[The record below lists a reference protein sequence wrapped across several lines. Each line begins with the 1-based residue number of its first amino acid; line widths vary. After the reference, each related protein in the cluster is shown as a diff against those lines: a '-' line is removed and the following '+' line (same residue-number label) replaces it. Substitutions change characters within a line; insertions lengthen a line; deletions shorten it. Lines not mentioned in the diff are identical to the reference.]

1 MKSKA
6 KKLSLFTFAILS
18 IGSFTGCIDNDYD
31 LDGVDM
37 TIGIGNGEFLLP
49 SCSTDSIR
57 LSEVLEL
64 NESETVVEKDNGDY
78 YYLQDGN
85 NVSPTHTKVDKITVV
100 KHRGESQDF
109 SFSVANYLHQSG
121 KRTKTTNIPVDFNQK
136 QVVYSFAYKGSIP
149 NEVEE
154 LIVANTDGKITINT
168 SFSPEVQKFV
178 PVIAELSL
186 ELPSFLTIENVNSK
200 LDHTQNGSKLVFK
213 NVSTASNLK
222 VDFTIGKIDFKK
234 KSSPLGSLSTSNRN
248 LSMNADIQMG
258 IKINNIA
265 LGSSIDGADK
275 CKITADMIINNDL
288 VIEKVRGKFNPSIE
302 LDDLGS
308 TDVTGIPD
316 FLTNEG
322 VVIDIDTPQIILNLE
337 SNLDVPG
344 FIGGTLTAVKNGQK
358 TANITIP
365 EVKVLANATSKIC
378 ICRNKSKVNQ
388 AAYTEVVEVPN
399 LSTVLNPIPDH
410 INFAGHSRADKTV
423 EADFVLGKQYT
434 IKPSYR
440 IEAPLAFGENAR
452 IVYTD
457 SFDDF
462 NSDIKDIEVKD
473 NTYIEFS
480 GDIESKIPAYLNASA
495 VAIDINGNEMPE
507 SEVKVAVDGEIKASA
522 DGKTPAVSTLKITMK
537 PTKSALKKLDGL
549 KFTVSGS
556 AKSEKNT
563 ESVVGQT
570 LNAKHH
576 TLIIKNIKIK
586 LVGQVIAD
594 LN

>member
-322 VVIDIDTPQIILNLE
+322 VVIDIDNPQIILNLE

-388 AAYTEVVEVPN
+388 APYTEVVEVPN

>member
-64 NESETVVEKDNGDY
+64 NESETVVEKNNGDY

-121 KRTKTTNIPVDFNQK
+121 KRTKATNIPVDFNQK

-149 NEVEE
+149 NEVED

-200 LDHTQNGSKLVFK
+200 LDYTQNGSKLVFK

-234 KSSPLGSLSTSNRN
+234 KSSTLGSLSTSNRN

-258 IKINNIA
+258 VKINNIA
-265 LGSSIDGADK
+265 LGSSIEGADK

-316 FLTNEG
+316 FLTNDG
-322 VVIDIDTPQIILNLE
+322 VVIDIDNPQIILNLE

-378 ICRNKSKVNQ
+378 ICRNKSKVDQ
-388 AAYTEVVEVPN
+388 AAYTDVVEVPN

-410 INFAGHSRADKTV
+410 INFAGHARADKTV

-473 NTYIEFS
+473 NTYNLLAE
-480 GDIESKIPAYLNASA
+480 
-495 VAIDINGNEMPE
+495 
-507 SEVKVAVDGEIKASA
+507 
-522 DGKTPAVSTLKITMK
+522 
-537 PTKSALKKLDGL
+537 
-549 KFTVSGS
+549 
-556 AKSEKNT
+556 
-563 ESVVGQT
+563 
-570 LNAKHH
+570 
-576 TLIIKNIKIK
+576 LI
-586 LVGQVIAD
+586 
-594 LN
+594 

>member
-265 LGSSIDGADK
+265 LGSSIEGADK

-322 VVIDIDTPQIILNLE
+322 VVIDIDNPQIILNLE

-440 IEAPLAFGENAR
+440 IEAPLAFGDNAR

-480 GDIESKIPAYLNASA
+480 GDVESKIPAYLNASA

>member
-258 IKINNIA
+258 ITINNIA

-322 VVIDIDTPQIILNLE
+322 VVIDIDNPQIILNLE

>member
-186 ELPSFLTIENVNSK
+186 ELPSFITIENVNSK

-322 VVIDIDTPQIILNLE
+322 VVIDIDNPQIILNLE

-410 INFAGHSRADKTV
+410 INFAGHARADKTV

-480 GDIESKIPAYLNASA
+480 GDVESKVPAYLNASA

>member
-49 SCSTDSIR
+49 SCSTDIIR

-121 KRTKTTNIPVDFNQK
+121 KRTKATNIPVDFNQK

-149 NEVEE
+149 NEVED

-234 KSSPLGSLSTSNRN
+234 KSSTLGSLSTSNRN

-265 LGSSIDGADK
+265 LGSSIEGADK

-316 FLTNEG
+316 FLTNDG
-322 VVIDIDTPQIILNLE
+322 VVIDIDNPQIILNLE

-410 INFAGHSRADKTV
+410 INFAGHARADKTV
-423 EADFVLGKQYT
+423 EADFVLGKKYT

>member
-265 LGSSIDGADK
+265 LGSSIEGADK

-288 VIEKVRGKFNPSIE
+288 IIEKVRGKFNPSIE

-322 VVIDIDTPQIILNLE
+322 VVIDIDNPQIILNLE

-480 GDIESKIPAYLNASA
+480 GDVESKVPAYLNASA

-570 LNAKHH
+570 LNAKNH

>member
-322 VVIDIDTPQIILNLE
+322 VVIDIDNPQIILNLE

-410 INFAGHSRADKTV
+410 INFAGHARADKTV

-440 IEAPLAFGENAR
+440 IEAPLAFGDNAR

-480 GDIESKIPAYLNASA
+480 GDVESKVPAYLNASA

>member
-316 FLTNEG
+316 FLTNDG
-322 VVIDIDTPQIILNLE
+322 VVIDIDNPQIILNLE

-410 INFAGHSRADKTV
+410 INFAGHARADKTV

-480 GDIESKIPAYLNASA
+480 GDVESKIPAYLNASA

>member
-64 NESETVVEKDNGDY
+64 NESQTVVEKDNGDY

-316 FLTNEG
+316 FLTNDG
-322 VVIDIDTPQIILNLE
+322 VVIDIDNPQIILNLE

-570 LNAKHH
+570 LNAKNH

>member
-316 FLTNEG
+316 FLTNDG
-322 VVIDIDTPQIILNLE
+322 VVIDIDNPQIILNLE

-410 INFAGHSRADKTV
+410 INFAGHARADKTV

-480 GDIESKIPAYLNASA
+480 GDVESKVPAYLNASA

>member
-18 IGSFTGCIDNDYD
+18 IGTFTGCIDNDYD

-200 LDHTQNGSKLVFK
+200 LEHTQNGSKLVFK

-265 LGSSIDGADK
+265 LGSSIEGADK
-275 CKITADMIINNDL
+275 CKIAADMIINNDL

-316 FLTNEG
+316 FLTNDG
-322 VVIDIDTPQIILNLE
+322 VVIDIDNPQIILNLE

-410 INFAGHSRADKTV
+410 INFAGHARADKTV

-556 AKSEKNT
+556 AKSEKNA

>member
-265 LGSSIDGADK
+265 LGSSIEGADK

-316 FLTNEG
+316 FLTNDG
-322 VVIDIDTPQIILNLE
+322 VVIDIDNPQIILNLE

-507 SEVKVAVDGEIKASA
+507 SEVKVTVDGEIKASA

>member
-322 VVIDIDTPQIILNLE
+322 VVIDIDNPQIILNLE

-378 ICRNKSKVNQ
+378 ICRNKSKVNP

-507 SEVKVAVDGEIKASA
+507 SEVKVTVDGEIKASA

>member
-64 NESETVVEKDNGDY
+64 NESETVVEKNNGDY

-200 LDHTQNGSKLVFK
+200 LEHTQNGSKLVFK

-234 KSSPLGSLSTSNRN
+234 KSSPLGSLSTSNRT

-265 LGSSIDGADK
+265 LGSSIEGADK

-316 FLTNEG
+316 FLTNDG
-322 VVIDIDTPQIILNLE
+322 VVIDIDNPQIILNLE

-410 INFAGHSRADKTV
+410 INFAGHARADKTV
-423 EADFVLGKQYT
+423 EADFVLGKQYI

-507 SEVKVAVDGEIKASA
+507 SEVIVAVDGEIKASA

>member
-322 VVIDIDTPQIILNLE
+322 VVIDIDNPQIILNLE

-563 ESVVGQT
+563 ESVVGHT

>member
-121 KRTKTTNIPVDFNQK
+121 KRTKATNIPVDFNQK

-200 LDHTQNGSKLVFK
+200 LEHTQNGSKLVFK
-213 NVSTASNLK
+213 NVNTASNLK

-316 FLTNEG
+316 FLTNDG
-322 VVIDIDTPQIILNLE
+322 VVIDIDNPQIILNLE

-410 INFAGHSRADKTV
+410 INFAGHARADKTV

>member
-85 NVSPTHTKVDKITVV
+85 NVSPTYTKVDKITVV

-322 VVIDIDTPQIILNLE
+322 VVIDIDNPQIILNLE

>member
-1 MKSKA
+1 M
-6 KKLSLFTFAILS
+6 LIT
-18 IGSFTGCIDNDYD
+18 C
-31 LDGVDM
+31 
-37 TIGIGNGEFLLP
+37 
-49 SCSTDSIR
+49 
-57 LSEVLEL
+57 EVNL
-64 NESETVVEKDNGDY
+64 Y
-78 YYLQDGN
+78 
-85 NVSPTHTKVDKITVV
+85 H
-100 KHRGESQDF
+100 
-109 SFSVANYLHQSG
+109 
-121 KRTKTTNIPVDFNQK
+121 
-136 QVVYSFAYKGSIP
+136 
-149 NEVEE
+149 
-154 LIVANTDGKITINT
+154 
-168 SFSPEVQKFV
+168 
-178 PVIAELSL
+178 
-186 ELPSFLTIENVNSK
+186 VN
-200 LDHTQNGSKLVFK
+200 TQNGSKLVFK

-322 VVIDIDTPQIILNLE
+322 VVIDIDNPQIILNLE

>member
-322 VVIDIDTPQIILNLE
+322 VVIDIDNPQIILNLE

-480 GDIESKIPAYLNASA
+480 GDVESKVPAYLNASA

-570 LNAKHH
+570 LNSKHH

>member
-64 NESETVVEKDNGDY
+64 NESETVVEKNNGDY

-121 KRTKTTNIPVDFNQK
+121 KRTKATNIPVDFNQK

-200 LDHTQNGSKLVFK
+200 LEHTQNGSKLVFK
-213 NVSTASNLK
+213 NVNTASNLK

-316 FLTNEG
+316 FLTNDG
-322 VVIDIDTPQIILNLE
+322 VVIDIDNPQIILNLE

-410 INFAGHSRADKTV
+410 INFAGHARADKTV

-507 SEVKVAVDGEIKASA
+507 SEVKVAVEGEIKASA

>member
-200 LDHTQNGSKLVFK
+200 LEHTQNGSKLVFK

-316 FLTNEG
+316 FLTNDG
-322 VVIDIDTPQIILNLE
+322 VVIDIDNPQIILNLE

-410 INFAGHSRADKTV
+410 INFAGHARADKTV

>member
-322 VVIDIDTPQIILNLE
+322 VVIDIDNPQIILNLE

-495 VAIDINGNEMPE
+495 VAIDTNGNEMPE

>member
-64 NESETVVEKDNGDY
+64 NESETVVEKNNGDY

-200 LDHTQNGSKLVFK
+200 LEHTQNGSKLVFK

-234 KSSPLGSLSTSNRN
+234 KSSPLGSLSTSNRT

-265 LGSSIDGADK
+265 LGSSIEGADK

-316 FLTNEG
+316 FLTNDG
-322 VVIDIDTPQIILNLE
+322 VVIDIDNPQIILNLE

-410 INFAGHSRADKTV
+410 INFAGHARADKTV

>member
-200 LDHTQNGSKLVFK
+200 LEHTQNGSKLVFK

-248 LSMNADIQMG
+248 LSINADIQMG

-265 LGSSIDGADK
+265 LGSSIEGADK

-316 FLTNEG
+316 FLTNDG
-322 VVIDIDTPQIILNLE
+322 VVIDIDNPQIILNLE

-410 INFAGHSRADKTV
+410 INFAGHARADKTV
-423 EADFVLGKQYT
+423 EADFILGKQYT

-480 GDIESKIPAYLNASA
+480 GDVESKIPAYLNASA

>member
-200 LDHTQNGSKLVFK
+200 LDHIQNGSKLVFK

-265 LGSSIDGADK
+265 LGSSIEGADK

-322 VVIDIDTPQIILNLE
+322 VVIDIDNPQIILNLE

-480 GDIESKIPAYLNASA
+480 GDVESKIPAYLNASA

>member
-149 NEVEE
+149 NEVED

-322 VVIDIDTPQIILNLE
+322 VVIDIDNPQIILNLE

-410 INFAGHSRADKTV
+410 INFAGHARADKTV

-480 GDIESKIPAYLNASA
+480 GDVESKVPAYLNASA

-570 LNAKHH
+570 LNAKNH

>member
-64 NESETVVEKDNGDY
+64 NESQTVVEKDNGDY

-265 LGSSIDGADK
+265 LGSSIEGADK

-322 VVIDIDTPQIILNLE
+322 VVIDIDNPQIILNLE

-480 GDIESKIPAYLNASA
+480 GDIESKVPAYLNASA

>member
-265 LGSSIDGADK
+265 LGSSIEGADK

-316 FLTNEG
+316 FLTNDG
-322 VVIDIDTPQIILNLE
+322 VVIDIDNPQIILNLE

-480 GDIESKIPAYLNASA
+480 GDVESKVPAYLNASA

>member
-200 LDHTQNGSKLVFK
+200 LEHTQNGSKLVFK
-213 NVSTASNLK
+213 NVNTASNLK

-316 FLTNEG
+316 FLTNDG
-322 VVIDIDTPQIILNLE
+322 VVIDIDNPQIILNLE

-410 INFAGHSRADKTV
+410 INFAGHARADKTV

>member
-64 NESETVVEKDNGDY
+64 NESQTVVEKDNGDY

-265 LGSSIDGADK
+265 LGSSIEGADK

-316 FLTNEG
+316 FLTNDG
-322 VVIDIDTPQIILNLE
+322 VVIDIDNPQIILNLE

>member
-100 KHRGESQDF
+100 KHRGDSQDF

-322 VVIDIDTPQIILNLE
+322 VVIDIDNPQIILNLE

-410 INFAGHSRADKTV
+410 INFAGHARADKTV

-507 SEVKVAVDGEIKASA
+507 SEVKVTVDGEIKASA

>member
-1 MKSKA
+1 M
-6 KKLSLFTFAILS
+6 SLFTFAILS

-121 KRTKTTNIPVDFNQK
+121 KRTKATNIPVDFNQK

-200 LDHTQNGSKLVFK
+200 LEHTQNGSKLVFK
-213 NVSTASNLK
+213 NVNTASNLK

-265 LGSSIDGADK
+265 LGSSIEGADK

-316 FLTNEG
+316 FLTNDG
-322 VVIDIDTPQIILNLE
+322 VVIDIDNPQIILNLE

-410 INFAGHSRADKTV
+410 INFAGHARADKTV

-507 SEVKVAVDGEIKASA
+507 SEVKVAVEGEIKASA

>member
-316 FLTNEG
+316 FLTNDG
-322 VVIDIDTPQIILNLE
+322 VVIDIDNPQIILNLE

-480 GDIESKIPAYLNASA
+480 GDIESKVPAYLNASA

>member
-64 NESETVVEKDNGDY
+64 NESETVVEKNNGDY

-121 KRTKTTNIPVDFNQK
+121 KRTKATNIPVDFNQK

-200 LDHTQNGSKLVFK
+200 LEHTQNGSKLVFK
-213 NVSTASNLK
+213 NVNTASNLK

-265 LGSSIDGADK
+265 LGSSIEGADK

-316 FLTNEG
+316 FLTNDG
-322 VVIDIDTPQIILNLE
+322 VVIDIDNPQIILNLE

-410 INFAGHSRADKTV
+410 INFAGHARADKTV

-507 SEVKVAVDGEIKASA
+507 SEVKVAVEGEIKASA

-586 LVGQVIAD
+586 LVAQVIAD

>member
-64 NESETVVEKDNGDY
+64 NESETVVEKNNGDY

-109 SFSVANYLHQSG
+109 NFSVANYLHQSG
-121 KRTKTTNIPVDFNQK
+121 KRTKATNIPVDFNQK

-149 NEVEE
+149 NEVED

-234 KSSPLGSLSTSNRN
+234 KSSTLGSLSTSNRN

-258 IKINNIA
+258 VKINNIA
-265 LGSSIDGADK
+265 LGSSIEGADK

-316 FLTNEG
+316 FLTNDG
-322 VVIDIDTPQIILNLE
+322 VVIDIDNPQIILNLE

-388 AAYTEVVEVPN
+388 AAYTDVVEVPN

-410 INFAGHSRADKTV
+410 INFAGHARADKTV

>member
-109 SFSVANYLHQSG
+109 SFSVANYLYQSG

-322 VVIDIDTPQIILNLE
+322 VVIDIDNPQIILNLE

>member
-64 NESETVVEKDNGDY
+64 NESETVVEKNNGDY

-149 NEVEE
+149 NEVED

-200 LDHTQNGSKLVFK
+200 LDYTQNGSKLVFK

-234 KSSPLGSLSTSNRN
+234 KSSTLGSLSTSNRN

-265 LGSSIDGADK
+265 LGSSIEGADK

-316 FLTNEG
+316 FLTNDG
-322 VVIDIDTPQIILNLE
+322 VVIDIDNPQIILNLE

-388 AAYTEVVEVPN
+388 AAYTDVVEVPN
-399 LSTVLNPIPDH
+399 LSTILNPIPDH
-410 INFAGHSRADKTV
+410 INFAGHARADKTV
-423 EADFVLGKQYT
+423 EADFVLGKPYT

>member
-85 NVSPTHTKVDKITVV
+85 NVSPTQTKVDKITVV

-121 KRTKTTNIPVDFNQK
+121 KRTKATNIPVDFNQK

-149 NEVEE
+149 NEVED

-168 SFSPEVQKFV
+168 SFSPEVKKFV

-234 KSSPLGSLSTSNRN
+234 KSSTLGSLSTSNRN

-258 IKINNIA
+258 VKINNIA
-265 LGSSIDGADK
+265 LGSSIEGADK

-316 FLTNEG
+316 FLTNDG
-322 VVIDIDTPQIILNLE
+322 VVIDIDNPQIILNLE

-410 INFAGHSRADKTV
+410 INFAGHARADKTV

>member
-64 NESETVVEKDNGDY
+64 NESQTVVEKDNGDY

-322 VVIDIDTPQIILNLE
+322 VVIDIDNPQIILNLE

-410 INFAGHSRADKTV
+410 INFAGHARADKTV

-480 GDIESKIPAYLNASA
+480 GDVESKVPAYLNASA